1 MPPAAAVAFAL
12 LRACKLYRYYHMGEN
27 TIWKIEK
34 IHSQPKYTANRIHGQ
49 DPWIQVGSGMV
60 RISGNL
66 PPHLQSE
73 ADLPVHMQGSASSSD
88 EPICALMDSVT
99 STSSIARVDS
109 PEAMKTVDE
118 GAGQEGVR

>member
-1 MPPAAAVAFAL
+1 
-12 LRACKLYRYYHMGEN
+12 MGEN
-27 TIWKIEK
+27 TKWKIEK

-73 ADLPVHMQGSASSSD
+73 ADLPVHMQGSASSS
-88 EPICALMDSVT
+88 ICALMDSVT
-99 STSSIARVDS
+99 STYSIARVDS
-109 PEAMKTVDE
+109 LGGDE
-118 GAGQEGVR
+118 DG

>member
-1 MPPAAAVAFAL
+1 M
-12 LRACKLYRYYHMGEN
+12 EN
-27 TIWKIEK
+27 RKNTQPTK
-34 IHSQPKYTANRIHGQ
+34 IHSQQ
-49 DPWIQVGSGMV
+49 DPWTGPMDPGWIWYGPYLG
-60 RISGNL
+60 
-66 PPHLQSE
+66 QS
-73 ADLPVHMQGSASSSD
+73 APASAIRSRSAAVHMQGSASSSD

>member
-1 MPPAAAVAFAL
+1 
-12 LRACKLYRYYHMGEN
+12 MGEN

-73 ADLPVHMQGSASSSD
+73 VDLPVHMQGSASSSD

>member
-1 MPPAAAVAFAL
+1 
-12 LRACKLYRYYHMGEN
+12 
-27 TIWKIEK
+27 
-34 IHSQPKYTANRIHGQ
+34 
-49 DPWIQVGSGMV
+49 MV

-73 ADLPVHMQGSASSSD
+73 ADLPVHMQGSASSS
-88 EPICALMDSVT
+88 ICALMDSVT
-99 STSSIARVDS
+99 STSSIAHVDS

>member
-1 MPPAAAVAFAL
+1 
-12 LRACKLYRYYHMGEN
+12 
-27 TIWKIEK
+27 
-34 IHSQPKYTANRIHGQ
+34 
-49 DPWIQVGSGMV
+49 
-60 RISGNL
+60 
-66 PPHLQSE
+66 
-73 ADLPVHMQGSASSSD
+73 MQGSASSSD